1 MLTLIE
7 DLPPDIP
14 GVHPTGKGTREDYQK
29 IVIPMAEATI
39 APGVW
44 SG

>member
-14 GVHPTGKGTREDYQK
+14 GVEATGKGRREDYQK
-29 IVIPMAEATI
+29 IVIPMAEAMM